1 MLLIYEVK
9 TMNKSL
15 RNVLISFGI
24 FGLISSQTFAEGLF
38 DGPGLFDTP
47 TTKSDTNFLWEG
59 DGSLTVVTGAKD
71 SGYIIKDG
79 EIETYVIPSDTGNT
93 FINNGTTGELL
104 ICNAAVGCY

>member
-1 MLLIYEVK
+1 MKK
-9 TMNKSL
+9 TPIHAL
-15 RNVLISFGI
+15 TISVVF
-24 FGLISSQTFAEGLF
+24 LVFAWLMIERAQADSLF
-38 DGPGLFDTP
+38 DGPGIFDIEP
-47 TTKSDTNFLWEG
+47 TKSDTNFLWEG

-71 SGYIIKDG
+71 SGYVIKDG

>member
-1 MLLIYEVK
+1 MKK
-9 TMNKSL
+9 TPIHAL
-15 RNVLISFGI
+15 TISI
-24 FGLISSQTFAEGLF
+24 VILVFAWLF
-38 DGPGLFDTP
+38 IERAQAED
-47 TTKSDTNFLWEG
+47 DTNFLWES

-71 SGYIIKDG
+71 SGYVIKDG